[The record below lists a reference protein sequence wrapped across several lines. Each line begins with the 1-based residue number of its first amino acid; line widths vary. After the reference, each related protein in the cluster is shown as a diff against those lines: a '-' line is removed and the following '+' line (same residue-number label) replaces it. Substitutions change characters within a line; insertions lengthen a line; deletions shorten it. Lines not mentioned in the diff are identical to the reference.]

1 MPAAALDQLP
11 ALLRQ
16 YWGFDTLRPMQ
27 ERAIRCGIEG
37 RDSLVVMPTG
47 GGKSLCFQAPPLVNG
62 GLTVVVSPLIAL
74 MKDQVDGLKLA
85 GYPAASLNSHTSSS
99 ESREVSAAMEAGDL
113 RLLYVAPE
121 RLFLEHFLAQLRRIG
136 VRSFAIDEAHCIS
149 QWGHDFR
156 PEYRRLSTLRELFPQ
171 AAVHAFTATATPRVR
186 QDIAEQLHL
195 RDPDTIVGIFDRPN
209 LTYRVVARGDL
220 DAQVEEACRRNPRDA
235 TIVYCMSRKETEQLA
250 ESLRAAGVKARAY
263 HAGLDQKERKEVQ
276 DQFAQ
281 ERLNVVVATVAF
293 GMGIDRS
300 NVRCVVHASHP
311 KSLEAYQQETG
322 RAGRDGLPSECLML
336 YSGSDLVRWER
347 LIDMSA
353 RDSEFEVSPEWIR
366 HQKEHARAMQRFCT
380 TNACRHAELSEYF
393 GQKYEPPG
401 DAIETGRGCGACD
414 VCLGEL
420 EDVPEAKIVAQ
431 KITSCVARLGLTLG
445 RDGTPMEYGGKHIAD
460 ILRGRTTQ
468 NVVERGH
475 DKLSTYG
482 LLREMDA
489 NELASCI
496 NQLVAQKVL
505 RRNLG
510 EYPTIG
516 VGERAR
522 ALLKGELDVRL
533 VRTAGAKTFD
543 GSGTGLRKKRDELDP
558 VSGELFEVLRNL
570 RRTLAQERSVPAF
583 VILSDAVLRDIATIR
598 PTTVRTLRTIQGIG
612 ETKARDFGERFIAAV
627 VEFCRA
633 RGLQGDAPSRGAPKP
648 AAEPKVKGKAVEMN
662 RLFGEGL
669 SIAQVMERTALAHS
683 TVAGYLGE
691 YIATCKPATI
701 ERWVSRETH
710 AAVLDAAA
718 KTGADRLKPIFDFL
732 GGQVTYDEISWV
744 LSYESARAS
753 HKA

>member
-1 MPAAALDQLP
+1 MDQLP

-27 ERAIRCGIEG
+27 ERAIRCGVEG

-47 GGKSLCFQAPPLVNG
+47 GGKSLCFQVPPLVHG
-62 GLTVVVSPLIAL
+62 KLTVVVSPLIAL

-85 GYPAASLNSHTSSS
+85 GYPAASLNSHTTPA
-99 ESREVSAAMEAGDL
+99 ESREVSAAMEVGEL

-121 RLFLEHFLAQLRRIG
+121 RLFLEHFLAQLRRVG
-136 VRSFAIDEAHCIS
+136 VHSFAIDEAHCIS

-156 PEYRRLSTLRELFPQ
+156 PEYRRLSTLRDLFPK
-171 AAVHAFTATATPRVR
+171 AAMHAYTATATPRVR
-186 QDIAEQLHL
+186 EDIAEQLHL
-195 RDPDTIVGIFDRPN
+195 KNPDIIVGIFDRPN

-220 DAQVEEACRRNPRDA
+220 DRQVEEACRRNPRDA

-250 ESLRAAGVKARAY
+250 ESLRASGIPARAY
-263 HAGLDQKERKEVQ
+263 HAGLDQRERKEVQ

-336 YSGSDLVRWER
+336 YSGGDLVRWER

-353 RDSEFEVSPEWIR
+353 RDSEIEVSPEWIR
-366 HQKEHARAMQRFCT
+366 HQKEHVRAMQRFCT

-393 GQKYEPPG
+393 GQTYVPPG
-401 DAIETGRGCGACD
+401 DAIESGRGCGACD

-420 EDVPEAKIVAQ
+420 EDVPEAKVVAQ

-445 RDGTPMEYGGKHIAD
+445 RDGTPMEYGSKHIAD
-460 ILRGRTTQ
+460 ILRGRTTR
-468 NVVERGH
+468 NVVDRKH
-475 DKLSTYG
+475 DQLSTFG

-496 NQLVAQKVL
+496 NQLIAQKVL
-505 RRNLG
+505 RRNTG
-510 EYPTIG
+510 EYPTIAL
-516 VGERAR
+516 GERAL
-522 ALLKGELDVRL
+522 ALLRGELDVRL
-533 VRTAGAKTFD
+533 VRTAGAKAFD
-543 GSGTGLRKKRDELDP
+543 GSGTGLRKQRDTLDP
-558 VSGELFEVLRNL
+558 VSSELFEVLRNL
-570 RRTLAQERSVPAF
+570 RRTLAQERGVPAF
-583 VILSDAVLRDIATIR
+583 VILGDAVLREIATIR
-598 PTTVRTLRTIQGIG
+598 PTTTRSFRTIHGVG
-612 ETKARDFGERFIAAV
+612 EAKAREFGERFVAAV
-627 VEFCRA
+627 GEFCQT
-633 RGLQGDAPSRGAPKP
+633 RGVQGDAPTRVARKT
-648 AAEPKVKGKAVEMN
+648 AAETKVKGRAAEMF
-662 RLFGEGL
+662 RLFDEGL
-669 SIAQVMERTALAHS
+669 SIAQVMERTSLAHS
-683 TVAGYLGE
+683 TVAGYLGD
-691 YIATCKPATI
+691 YIAARKPACI
-701 ERWVSRETH
+701 ERWVSRETR

-732 GGQVTYDEISWV
+732 GGQSTYDEIRWV
-744 LSYESARAS
+744 LSYEKMRSEQQGS
-753 HKA
+753 